1 MSSPHGFRRWRHGSY
16 PCAYAARLTSSGE
29 PSRRRATR
37 PTHLAPDTAHSHR
50 NEGESAMQHH
60 QTLLRSSARS
70 PAASARSSRG
80 CPSPRPGDHPAP
92 VARWTARDVV
102 RHLLDWFPGFL
113 QAGAGTTL
121 PAGPS
126 PDDDSVAAWTTST
139 VASRRCSTIRR
150 ARTAPPPTRT
160 PAACRCRW
168 RSHGS
173 SPPTSSCIPWDLA
186 RATGQNETLGPRALR
201 VDARGHGANG
211 GSTARERAVRTARRS
226 PWECR
231 PADSTDRL
239 HRPRPPTSHWARSR
253 LRGRRGHA
261 PHDNT
266 KDPT

>member
-16 PCAYAARLTSSGE
+16 PCAHAARLTSSGE

-37 PTHLAPDTAHSHR
+37 PTHLAPNTAHSHR

-60 QTLLRSSARS
+60 QTLLRSTARS

-80 CPSPRPGDHPAP
+80 CPTPRPGTTPRQSRDGPPAMWCVTSSTGSPAFSKPARAPPFRRIPAP
-92 VARWTARDVV
+92 TMIPSR
-102 RHLLDWFPGFL
+102 PGR
-113 QAGAGTTL
+113 
-121 PAGPS
+121 PS
-126 PDDDSVAAWTTST
+126 TM
-139 VASRRCSTIRR
+139 ASRRCSTIRR
-150 ARTAPPPTRT
+150 ARTAPSPTRT
-160 PAACRCRW
+160 QAACRCRW

-226 PWECR
+226 P
-231 PADSTDRL
+231 
-239 HRPRPPTSHWARSR
+239 
-253 LRGRRGHA
+253 
-261 PHDNT
+261 
-266 KDPT
+266 